1 MSELRRSQVAGGQ
14 GDPGVPTLR
23 PMIVPE
29 LDDVMAIE
37 IASYAYPWSRGNF
50 IDSLAGGYP
59 ARVLFDA
66 QDEVLGYFVAMTGVD
81 EMHLLNVTVAPAV
94 QGRGHGS
101 FLICA
106 LTTLCRENNAQ
117 QLWLEVRQSNER
129 ARTLYQRL
137 GFTAV
142 GVRKN
147 YYPAPFSRR
156 EDAVVMSLQIGP
168 IPEESHA
175 VD

>member
-1 MSELRRSQVAGGQ
+1 MSALWRGAVASG
-14 GDPGVPTLR
+14 PGAPTLR
-23 PMIVPE
+23 PMVVPE
-29 LDDVMAIE
+29 LDAVMAIE

-59 ARVLFDA
+59 ARVLVDA
-66 QDEVLGYFVAMTGVD
+66 HGEMLGYFVAMTGVD

-94 QGRGHGS
+94 QGLGYGT
-101 FLICA
+101 FLIFA
-106 LTTLCRENNAQ
+106 LTNLCRENHAQ

-129 ARTLYQRL
+129 ASTLYRRL
-137 GFTAV
+137 GFTTV

-168 IPEESHA
+168 IPEVNNE

>member
-1 MSELRRSQVAGGQ
+1 MSTLRRGQIAGG
-14 GDPGVPTLR
+14 PGAPTLR
-23 PMIVPE
+23 PMAVPA
-29 LDDVMAIE
+29 LDAVMAIE
-37 IASYAYPWSRGNF
+37 VASYAYPWSRGNF
-50 IDSLAGGYP
+50 VDSLAGGYP
-59 ARVLFDA
+59 ACVLFDA
-66 QDEVLGYFVAMTGVD
+66 QGQMLGYFVAMTGVD

-106 LTTLCRENNAQ
+106 LTTLCRENKAQ

-129 ARTLYQRL
+129 AKTLYQCL

-147 YYPAPFSRR
+147 YYPAPFNLR
-156 EDAVVMSLQIGP
+156 EDAVVMSLQIEP
-168 IPEESHA
+168 IAEVNNA

>member
-1 MSELRRSQVAGGQ
+1 MSALWRGQ
-14 GDPGVPTLR
+14 IASGPGAPTLR
-23 PMIVPE
+23 PMVVPE
-29 LDDVMAIE
+29 LDGVMAIE
-37 IASYAYPWSRGNF
+37 VAAYAYPWSRGNF

-59 ARVLFDA
+59 GRVLFDA
-66 QDEVLGYFVAMTGVD
+66 QGEMLGYFVAMPGVD
-81 EMHLLNVTVAPAV
+81 EMHLLNITVAPAA
-94 QGRGHGS
+94 QGHGYGS
-101 FLICA
+101 FLIFA
-106 LTTLCRENNAQ
+106 LTNLCRENHAQ

-137 GFTAV
+137 GFTTV

-147 YYPAPFSRR
+147 YYPAPLSRR

-168 IPEESHA
+168 IPEINNA